1 VGVPIG
7 PVEVVVIEF
16 PGNRF
21 TGEIMPELERLVDQ
35 DVVTIID
42 GLLAVKD
49 DRGDVAILELGELDA
64 NEDAS
69 ALARLLDQLESL
81 VSDEDVEELAA
92 GLEPGSSAAILVFEH
107 TWAKPLRD
115 AIVSSGGRLAL
126 NFRVPGL
133 AVDELLAE
141 LAAIDEAEAAETTS
155 N

>member
-1 VGVPIG
+1 MPLGPI
-7 PVEVVVIEF
+7 EVIVIEF

-21 TGEIMPELERLVDQ
+21 TGEIMPELQRLVDE
-35 DVVTIID
+35 DVVSVID
-42 GLLAVKD
+42 GLLAIKD
-49 DRGDVAILELGELDA
+49 EQGDVAILELSEIDA
-64 NEDAS
+64 NDDAA
-69 ALARLLDQLESL
+69 ALAGLLQQLESL

-92 GLEPGSSAAILVFEH
+92 ALEPGSSAAILVFEH

-115 AIVSSGGRLAL
+115 AIVASGGRLAL

-141 LAAIDEAEAAETTS
+141 LAAIDEAESAGTTS